1 MLSKTNLRELG
12 SHSHTHTYTHIHT
25 HQLKPTMH
33 SAEGKA
39 TQACEGQHAGN
50 RPTNNRGRHARPVA
64 SMRTKGGTSWRSRK
78 RERVS
83 ALEGRQRTFCC
94 WLARPSDLLQLG
106 LRALAVCA
114 CFASGLL
121 CDSVVGSLSRSNSL
135 YIGRSR
141 ARSTSSAV
149 GPEQIQIYCE
159 QSSSCAQATGGSQ
172 WCLMKHNLCSTF

>member
-12 SHSHTHTYTHIHT
+12 SHSHTHTYTHIHTHT

-83 ALEGRQRTFCC
+83 ACLEGRQRTFCYC
-94 WLARPSDLLQLG
+94 WLARASDLLQLG
-106 LRALAVCA
+106 LRALVVCA
-114 CFASGLL
+114 CL
-121 CDSVVGSLSRSNSL
+121 CKRPTHSVTRSLALFLGRTL
-135 YIGRSR
+135 YISVALVRVVL
-141 ARSTSSAV
+141 AV
-149 GPEQIQIYCE
+149 Q
-159 QSSSCAQATGGSQ
+159 
-172 WCLMKHNLCSTF
+172 